1 MTCENT
7 VRLATGLEPPGKT
20 FLVENLLSQ
29 AVSRPFLFLC
39 YAPNRTPMDSKL
51 IELGCKVVGIDLS
64 EEMLKLSRAKFPEIE
79 LHQADIEKDLSM
91 LHF

>member
-1 MTCENT
+1 MGKSTECEK
-7 VRLATGLEPPGKT
+7 PIQK
-20 FLVENLLSQ
+20 F
-29 AVSRPFLFLC
+29 
-39 YAPNRTPMDSKL
+39 YDSKL